1 MRFSVFVWFR
11 CIFVEFAVV
20 PSLCLFPC
28 FLLCVWSLAVA
39 VSTGL
44 CVGLVLLLFCRRGK
58 CRGEIGFFATRLFCP
73 LFLLGSSLSFGGLRV
88 GVLWLFGVL
97 YASITGHPSPCV
109 FVVAGF
115 YFRVEEASITAF
127 HKWLL
132 VHGWNWL
139 RWLGNRGFL
148 REGYWKRETQ
158 TLEKSWC
165 YVSFETLY
173 PINVFFLSH
182 SRDTCESNGRGYHKF

>member
-11 CIFVEFAVV
+11 CIFVWFFAVLA
-20 PSLCLFPC
+20 LCLFLC
-28 FLLCVWSLAVA
+28 LLLCVWRLAVA

-44 CVGLVLLLFCRRGK
+44 CVGLVLFLFCRRRG

-73 LFLLGSSLSFGGLRV
+73 PFLFGSSLSFGGLR
-88 GVLWLFGVL
+88 GGFLWLFGVL
-97 YASITGHPSPCV
+97 YASIMGHPLLCV
-109 FVVAGF
+109 FVVVGF
-115 YFRVEEASITAF
+115 YFRVEEASITVF

-139 RWLGNRGFL
+139 RWWGNRGFL

-158 TLEKSWC
+158 RLEKSWR
-165 YVSFETLY
+165 YVSFET
-173 PINVFFLSH
+173 S
-182 SRDTCESNGRGYHKF
+182 SQ